1 MGRYE
6 IKRKN
11 KGKSTEMCV
20 VAPEATRCMENSG
33 MMVIPGETGET
44 SEECRVKSLPLCS

>member
-11 KGKSTEMCV
+11 KGKSTEFGV
-20 VAPEATRCMENSG
+20 VAPEATRCTGNSG
-33 MMVIPGETGET
+33 ILVIPGETGET
-44 SEECRVKSLPLCS
+44 SEE